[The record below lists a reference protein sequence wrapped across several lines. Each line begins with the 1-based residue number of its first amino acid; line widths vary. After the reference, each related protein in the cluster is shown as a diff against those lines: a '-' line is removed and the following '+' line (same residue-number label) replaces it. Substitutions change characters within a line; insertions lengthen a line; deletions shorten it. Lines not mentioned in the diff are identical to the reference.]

1 MPWAHIC
8 SNQELICLGLTLED
22 WIQLV
27 LLPMGVNM
35 LQHSSIVFRRRK
47 VNWWALVMRYIFEW
61 YNSDIFLL
69 IDEIIHFHKQ
79 IIFGPNSTT
88 LVFHMARSL
97 GSHFKNLW
105 VKENAT
111 EKSIP
116 SGPWQ
121 MPRKKFN
128 IVVTNL
134 EHDTNVSPFVRMAE
148 DLEVNSIVHFISW
161 EKYYRQ
167 NCDIVMTCLILI
179 MNCRI

>member
-1 MPWAHIC
+1 M
-8 SNQELICLGLTLED
+8 
-22 WIQLV
+22 
-27 LLPMGVNM
+27 
-35 LQHSSIVFRRRK
+35 
-47 VNWWALVMRYIFEW
+47 
-61 YNSDIFLL
+61 FLL
-69 IDEIIHFHKQ
+69 IADIIHFHKQ

-148 DLEVNSIVHFISW
+148 DLEVNS
-161 EKYYRQ
+161 YR
-167 NCDIVMTCLILI
+167 TFHILKKI
-179 MNCRI
+179 

>member
-1 MPWAHIC
+1 
-8 SNQELICLGLTLED
+8 
-22 WIQLV
+22 
-27 LLPMGVNM
+27 M
-35 LQHSSIVFRRRK
+35 LFDQ
-47 VNWWALVMRYIFEW
+47 
-61 YNSDIFLL
+61 NSDIFLL

-105 VKENAT
+105 EKENAT

-148 DLEVNSIVHFISW
+148 DLEVNSIVHFIHS
-161 EKYYRQ
+161 ENY
-167 NCDIVMTCLILI
+167 NCDIVMTRLILF
-179 MNCRI
+179 MYCRI